1 MGVKDDEQR
10 APNIRRERPGGE
22 RARGG
27 VLVGGSTP
35 PKMSM
40 RILPIVRREYLE
52 RLRSKAFL
60 IGTLLGPILMAGL
73 MVLPSVLMAKQRGKP
88 LRVAVL
94 DESGELRTTIEEAL
108 RTRVEA
114 GQRRFD
120 VRTPLDD
127 GAAAERDRLKAQV
140 LDGSLDGYLYLPQDA
155 LERSVAE
162 YHGRNVSNVMDLGL
176 MDRAVED
183 ALIGVRLRHSGV
195 GDERARDV
203 MRRLELKT
211 IRLSASGER
220 EDRGA
225 SFFLSMILLMTLYT
239 TVAMWGAA
247 LMNGVIEEKANRVVE
262 VIVSSISPNELFAG
276 KLLGIGAAGLT
287 QFLVWAGFM
296 LGLSLYGGALAVMG
310 GLKLPEIQPLVMLLF
325 VVFFLLGYF
334 LYGAMYAAVG
344 AAVNSQQE
352 AQSLVF
358 PVMMPLVF
366 AVILF
371 PMVLSSPDSGLAVFC
386 SFVPFWTPL
395 LMFLRVTTLTPP
407 LWQVF
412 VSIALTAATVVLLNW
427 SAARIY
433 RVGILMYGKRPT
445 FPEIVRWIGRE

>member
-1 MGVKDDEQR
+1 
-10 APNIRRERPGGE
+10 
-22 RARGG
+22 
-27 VLVGGSTP
+27 
-35 PKMSM
+35 M
-40 RILPIVRREYLE
+40 RVLPIVRREYLE
-52 RLRSKAFL
+52 RIRSKAFL
-60 IGTLLGPILMAGL
+60 IGTLVGPALMAGL
-73 MVLPSVLMAKQRGKP
+73 MILPSVLMAKQRGKP

-94 DESGELRTTIEEAL
+94 DESGALKETIEDAL
-108 RTRVEA
+108 RSSTEEGR
-114 GQRRFD
+114 RRFD
-120 VRTPLDD
+120 VHATAD
-127 GAAAERDRLKAQV
+127 GDANAVRERLKAQV
-140 LDGSLDGYLYLPQDA
+140 LDGSLDGYLFLPRDA

-162 YHGRNVSNVMDLGL
+162 YHGKNVSNVMDLGL

-183 ALIGVRLRHSGV
+183 ALIGVRLRGAGI

-203 MRRLELKT
+203 MRRLDLKT
-211 IRLSASGER
+211 VRLSATGER
-220 EDRGA
+220 EDRGG

-262 VIVSSISPNELFAG
+262 VVVSSVSPTELFAG

-287 QFLVWAGFM
+287 QFLVWTAFM
-296 LGLSLYGGALAVMG
+296 LALSLYGGAVAILG
-310 GLKLPEIQPLVMLLF
+310 GLKLPEIQPLVLVLF

-366 AVILF
+366 GVMLF
-371 PMVLSSPDSGLAVFC
+371 PMVLSSPDSGLSVFC

-407 LWQVF
+407 SWQVLL
-412 VSIALTAATVVLLNW
+412 SIALTAATVALLNW
-427 SAARIY
+427 AAARIY

-445 FPEIVRWIGRE
+445 FPEIVRWIGRA

>member
-1 MGVKDDEQR
+1 
-10 APNIRRERPGGE
+10 
-22 RARGG
+22 
-27 VLVGGSTP
+27 
-35 PKMSM
+35 M

-52 RLRSKAFL
+52 RIRSKAFL
-60 IGTLLGPILMAGL
+60 IGTLVGPVLMAGF

-94 DESGELRTTIEEAL
+94 DESVGLRTTIEEAL
-108 RTRVEA
+108 RSRTEEGR
-114 GQRRFD
+114 RRFD
-120 VRTPLDD
+120 VRAPGDG
-127 GAAAERDRLKAQV
+127 GAALVRERLKAQV
-140 LDGSLDGYLYLPQDA
+140 LGGSLDGYLYLPKDA

-162 YHGRNVSNVMDLGL
+162 YYGKNVSNVMDLGL
-176 MDRAVED
+176 MDRAIED
-183 ALIGVRLRHSGV
+183 ALIGVRLRDAGV
-195 GDERARDV
+195 GDGRARDV

-225 SFFLSMILLMTLYT
+225 SFFLSMILMMTLYT

-247 LMNGVIEEKANRVVE
+247 LMNGVIEEKTNRVVE
-262 VIVSSISPNELFAG
+262 VIVSSVSPTELFAG

-287 QFLVWAGFM
+287 QFLVWTVFM
-296 LGLSLYGGALAVMG
+296 LGLSLYGGAVAVMG
-310 GLKLPEIQPLVMLLF
+310 GMKLPEIQPLVLALF

-366 AVILF
+366 GVMLF

-407 LWQVF
+407 LWQVLL
-412 VSIALTAATVVLLNW
+412 SIVLTTATVVLLNW
-427 SAARIY
+427 AAARIY

-445 FPEIVRWIGRE
+445 FPEIVKWIGRA